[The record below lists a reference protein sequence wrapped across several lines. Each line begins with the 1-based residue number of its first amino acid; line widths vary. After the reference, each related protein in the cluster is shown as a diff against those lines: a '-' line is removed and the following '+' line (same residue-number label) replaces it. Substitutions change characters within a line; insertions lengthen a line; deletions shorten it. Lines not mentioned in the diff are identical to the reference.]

1 MMRLIEVFDRQ
12 RKRVAVLQN
21 AYNVREK
28 HVLNGVGE
36 LTFSLP
42 EGDEK
47 AKYLQPRRYVRYDG
61 GEVYRILEMQV
72 DDDGAPVISVTCEHA
87 PAWPTAC
94 SIRIMCEADFPRGK
108 TSNTS

>member
-1 MMRLIEVFDRQ
+1 MRLIEVFDRQ
-12 RKRVAVLQN
+12 RKRVAVVQN
-21 AYNVREK
+21 AYDVREK

-61 GEVYRILEMQV
+61 GEMYRILEMQV
-72 DDDGAPVISVTCEHA
+72 DDDGAP
-87 PAWPTAC
+87 
-94 SIRIMCEADFPRGK
+94 
-108 TSNTS
+108 